1 MPVFVIIYFLLE
13 LYVSLAL
20 GERLGFIGSVVWI
33 LATLSIG
40 MVTLRMAPLTIMQNL
55 QAVGLGK
62 LDMKK
67 FQDASMASFMG
78 GILLI
83 IPGAFSDLIG
93 FVFLFYTFY
102 LRFVATI
109 TPPKPNIYKNQ
120 GEEDVIDVEIVERN
134 TDNNTSIECK

>member
-40 MVTLRMAPLTIMQNL
+40 MATLRMAPLTIMQNL

-67 FQDASMASFMG
+67 FQDASMASFVG
-78 GILLI
+78 AILLV
-83 IPGAFSDLIG
+83 IPGVFSDLIG
-93 FVFLFYTFY
+93 FGLMFYTFY
-102 LRFVATI
+102 LRFIATI
-109 TPPKPNIYKNQ
+109 TPQKPNIYTNK

>member
-13 LYVSLAL
+13 LYFSLAL

-40 MVTLRMAPLTIMQNL
+40 MATLRMAPLTIMQNL

-93 FVFLFYTFY
+93 FGLLFYTFY

-109 TPPKPNIYKNQ
+109 TPAKPNIYKNQ

>member
-40 MVTLRMAPLTIMQNL
+40 MATLRMAPLTIMQNL

>member
-1 MPVFVIIYFLLE
+1 MPIFVIIYFLLE
-13 LYVSLAL
+13 LYFSLAL
-20 GERLGFIGSVVWI
+20 GEKLGFIGSVVWI

-40 MVTLRMAPLTIMQNL
+40 MATLRMAPLTIMQNL

-93 FVFLFYTFY
+93 FGLLFYTFY
-102 LRFVATI
+102 LRFIATI
-109 TPPKPNIYKNQ
+109 TPSKPNIYKNQ

>member
-1 MPVFVIIYFLLE
+1 
-13 LYVSLAL
+13 
-20 GERLGFIGSVVWI
+20 
-33 LATLSIG
+33 
-40 MVTLRMAPLTIMQNL
+40 MQNL

-83 IPGAFSDLIG
+83 IPGVFSDMIG
-93 FVFLFYTFY
+93 FGFLFYTFY

-109 TPPKPNIYKNQ
+109 TPSKPNIYKNQ